1 MTQLAS
7 SVFVGRAAELARL
20 EGALRRAADG
30 DGAGVIIGGEAG
42 VGKTRLVEE
51 VAARAAAAG
60 HTVLAGGCVELEGDG
75 LPLAPVVE
83 ALRGLARRIGPE
95 ALARLAGGRRD
106 ELARLL
112 PEVAGPVAIP
122 AAAADDAQGNGIGN
136 GIGRLF
142 DLVLGVVETLS
153 AEHPVLFVIEDLHWA
168 DHSTRALAAF
178 LLRNLRG
185 CRATLVLTYRADGV
199 GPGHPLRTFLAES
212 ERLRWMSG
220 SERLRWVE
228 RIELARFGRAD
239 VTELVAAILG
249 EAPPDQLVDAV
260 MARSDGN
267 AFFVEELVC
276 AAGAG
281 GVDTIS
287 PTLRDALLARIEALP
302 AATRHLLRV
311 AAAGGQR
318 VEHRLLAAVLGLPEE
333 QLWDAL
339 RAAVATGVLMVAPAD
354 DAYCFRHALTRS
366 ALRHEALPGEL
377 SHLHRRYAQALEA
390 DPGLVGGGARAAAA
404 VAYHWYAACDHS
416 RALPALLTAARA
428 AACAYAFAEALR
440 HYERA
445 LASWDE
451 VPDAAE
457 RAGLDH
463 LGVLEAA
470 ITAAKMAGEL
480 RRGLDLVARARAEAA
495 LLGDPVRL
503 ALALTEQ
510 SFLLR
515 MRGHSDGVAEARE
528 ALRVMPAEPPTP
540 TRAKILVSLGKALS
554 MVPRRAAALE
564 AIEEAL
570 AIARATGAR
579 RVEATALMTTGCLA
593 STWTLPED
601 ARLGRAIAHELN
613 DDDLLL
619 SSYTNESDTWLG
631 GCRFDEAVAAGRE
644 GLRLARRLGQ
654 ERTHGL
660 IIAGNVIEALFGAG
674 RWDEAEKLLAETT
687 ELAPMG
693 IHALFLEQL
702 RGELALAGGRLDEA
716 ATALASAEGT
726 LTHRYLGSQYTMPL
740 LRLRIDLDVRRGEP
754 GALTDGVA
762 GALSAVRAVETFDFT
777 DVVRYAA
784 PLLASAMGATAEAAG
799 VARALRAGDDLRRAL
814 DAAGRVAALAAEMP
828 FERAVSG
835 EACSTVI
842 DGELARAEGRPDPE
856 AWERAAKSWAAL
868 GVPYQ
873 SARARYRRAEALLA
887 VGDRAAAG
895 DELRAA
901 AVAADTL
908 GAHLLRHDLRLLAAQ
923 GRLVLPGPES
933 GPETAHGECAA
944 ATTDGPPLG
953 LTAREVDVLR
963 LVAAG
968 STNPQ
973 IAAALFISR
982 KTASTHVSNILG
994 KLGVTSRGEAAA
1006 VAHRLRL
1013 FDGGDVAVSGPPG
1026 AGR

>member
-1 MTQLAS
+1 MTRLAS
-7 SVFVGRAAELARL
+7 SVFVGRAVELARL

-30 DGAGVIIGGEAG
+30 EGAGVIVGGEAG

-51 VAARAAAAG
+51 TAARAAAAG

-112 PEVAGPVAIP
+112 PEVAGPATSP
-122 AAAADDAQGNGIGN
+122 AAAGEDVQGH

-142 DLVLGVVETLS
+142 DLVLGVVEALA
-153 AEHPVLFVIEDLHWA
+153 AEQPVLFVIEDLHWA

-212 ERLRWMSG
+212 ERLRWVAG
-220 SERLRWVE
+220 SERQRWVE
-228 RIELARFGRAD
+228 RIELARFGRAE
-239 VTELVAAILG
+239 VTELVEAILG
-249 EAPPDQLVDAV
+249 EAPADDLVDAV
-260 MARSDGN
+260 MDRSDGN

-287 PTLRDALLARIEALP
+287 PTLREALLARIEALP

-354 DAYCFRHALTRS
+354 DAYCFRHALTRG

-390 DPGLVGGGARAAAA
+390 DPGLVGGGSRAAAA
-404 VAYHWYAACDHS
+404 VAYHWYAACDHL

-428 AACAYAFAEALR
+428 AAGTFAFAEALR

-457 RAGLDH
+457 RAGVDH

-470 ITAAKMAGEL
+470 IAVAKTAGEL
-480 RRGLDLVARARAEAA
+480 RRGLDLTTQARAEAA
-495 LLGDPVRL
+495 RLGDPVRQ
-503 ALALTEQ
+503 ALVLTEQ

-515 MRGHSDGVAEARE
+515 MLGHSDGVEEARE
-528 ALRVMPAEPPTP
+528 AVRLMPAEPPTP
-540 TRAKILVSLGKALS
+540 TRAKVLVSLGKALS
-554 MVPRRAAALE
+554 MIPRRAAALE

-570 AIARATGAR
+570 AVARATGAR
-579 RVEATALMTTGCLA
+579 RVEGKALMSTACLA
-593 STWTLPED
+593 SVWTWPED
-601 ARLGRAIAHELN
+601 ARLGREIAQELG

-631 GCRFDEAVAAGRE
+631 GCRFDEAIAAGRE

-654 ERTHGL
+654 ERNHGL
-660 IIAGNVIEALFGAG
+660 LIAGNVVEALFGAG

-687 ELAPMG
+687 ELGPVG

-702 RGELALAGGRLDEA
+702 RGDLALARGRLDEA
-716 ATALASAEGT
+716 ATALAAAEGT
-726 LTHRYLGSQYTMPL
+726 LAYRYLGSQYTMPL
-740 LRLRIDLDVRRGEP
+740 LRLRIEVDLRRAQP
-754 GALTDGVA
+754 GALADGVA
-762 GALSAVRAVETFDFT
+762 AALAAVRAVETFDFT

-784 PLLASAMGATAEAAG
+784 PLLAAAMGATAEAAG
-799 VARALRAGDDLRRAL
+799 VARALRARDDLRRAL
-814 DAAGRVAALAAEMP
+814 EAADRVAALAAEMP
-828 FERAVSG
+828 FDRAVSG
-835 EACSTVI
+835 EACRAVI
-842 DGELARAEGRPDPE
+842 AGEQARAESRPDPR
-856 AWERAAKSWAAL
+856 AWASAAKAWAAL
-868 GVPYQ
+868 GVPYH

-887 VGDRAAAG
+887 IGDRSAAG

-901 AVAADTL
+901 ATAADAL

-923 GRLVLPGPES
+923 GRLALPGSADEL
-933 GPETAHGECAA
+933 TAAEGECGV
-944 ATTDGPPLG
+944 ATADGPPLG
-953 LTAREVDVLR
+953 LTARELDVLR

-973 IAAALFISR
+973 IATALFISR

-994 KLGVTSRGEAAA
+994 KLGVTTRGEAAA

-1013 FDGGDVAVSGPPG
+1013 FDGTDVADTAVPDHRPVT
-1026 AGR
+1026 RR